1 MVQPDHPRVRGGRW
15 LVAPFASLCQLLRWA
30 IMGGMQHDASAGSR
44 HVRYQPDDK
53 PPLALTAGLGLQ
65 FAILSI
71 AGIVLTPAIVIR
83 AAGES
88 DSYLTWVVFAAAA
101 VSGVST
107 ILQAVRL
114 GRIGA
119 GYVLLMGTS
128 GAFIA
133 VCVTALVRGGPG
145 LLATLVV
152 ASSLFQFL
160 LAGRLSLFRRLL
172 TPTVAGTVLMLIA
185 VTVMPVVFDM
195 LTASPEGSSEWSAP
209 TSTLVTVV
217 VIIAIALKSS
227 GSLRLWAPVIGV
239 VAGSIVAAF
248 FGLYDVDRVVEAN
261 WIGLPDAEWPGFD
274 LSFGSAFWSLLP
286 AFILVTLIGAIET
299 LGDSVAIQRVSWRQP
314 RAVDYRVVQGAVAA
328 DGAGNLLSGLAGTVP
343 NTTYSSS
350 VAITELTGVAARR
363 VGVAIGASFIVMALL
378 PKFLAL
384 VLAVPDAVVAAYVTV
399 LIALLFVVGMRIVVE
414 EASDYR
420 KGLIAGVSFWIG
432 VGFQNGVIFPEYL
445 EGFAGGFLENGMTS
459 GGLVA
464 IVLTLFTEATQ
475 SRRQRLRAD
484 LAISELPSIREFLNG
499 FATRHGWGAPMS
511 HRLDAVAEE
520 TLLTLLDAEQAE
532 GDTTGRA
539 LRITAS
545 KQDGRAVLEFVAA
558 ARGENIEDRL
568 AVLDEPTAT
577 RPVERDMSL
586 RLLQHFATSVVH
598 QQYHELEIVTV
609 HVNMPQ
615 RPDPAGEPVEP

>member
-1 MVQPDHPRVRGGRW
+1 
-15 LVAPFASLCQLLRWA
+15 
-30 IMGGMQHDASAGSR
+30 MGAMQNDTSAGSR
-44 HVRYQPDDK
+44 HVRYEPDDK
-53 PPLALTAGLGLQ
+53 PPHALTAGLGLQ

-88 DSYLTWVVFAAAA
+88 DSYLTWAVFAAAA
-101 VSGVST
+101 VCGVST

-133 VCVTALVRGGPG
+133 VCVAALVQGGPG

-185 VTVMPVVFDM
+185 VTVMPLVFDM
-195 LTASPEGSSEWSAP
+195 VSASPEGSSEWSAP
-209 TSTLVTVV
+209 TSAVVTVV

-239 VAGSIVAAF
+239 VAGSITAAF
-248 FGLYDVDRVVEAN
+248 FGLYGIDRVVDAG
-261 WIGLPDAEWPGFD
+261 WIGLPDVEWPGLD

-350 VAITELTGVAARR
+350 VAITELTGVASRR

-384 VLAVPDAVVAAYVTV
+384 VLAIPDAVVASYVTV
-399 LIALLFVVGMRIVVE
+399 LIAMLFVVGMRIVVE

-420 KGLIAGVSFWIG
+420 KGLIAGVSFWVG

-445 EGFAGGFLENGMTS
+445 DGFAGGFLENGMTT
-459 GGLVA
+459 GGLMA
-464 IVLTLFTEATQ
+464 MVLTLFTEATQ

-484 LAISELPSIREFLNG
+484 LAISELPRIREFLNG
-499 FATRHGWGAPMS
+499 FATRHGWEAPMS
-511 HRLDAVAEE
+511 RRLDAVAEE
-520 TLLTLLDAEQAE
+520 TLLTLLDAEQAT
-532 GDTTGRA
+532 GDTAARA

-568 AVLDEPTAT
+568 AVLDEPAAD
-577 RPVERDMSL
+577 RPVERDVSL

-609 HVNMPQ
+609 HVSTPPQ
-615 RPDPAGEPVEP
+615 PEPAGKPAEH

>member
-1 MVQPDHPRVRGGRW
+1 MR
-15 LVAPFASLCQLLRWA
+15 
-30 IMGGMQHDASAGSR
+30 GMQHDASAGSR
-44 HVRYQPDDK
+44 HVRYEPDDK

-83 AAGES
+83 AAGGS
-88 DSYLTWVVFAAAA
+88 DSYLTWAVFAAAA
-101 VSGVST
+101 VCGVST
-107 ILQAVRL
+107 ILQAVKL

-133 VCVTALVRGGPG
+133 VCVAALVQGGPG

-185 VTVMPVVFDM
+185 VTVMPLVFDM
-195 LTASPEGSSEWSAP
+195 LTAAPDGSSEWSTP
-209 TSTLVTVV
+209 TSALVTVV

-248 FGLYDVDRVVEAN
+248 FGLYDIDRVVEAG
-261 WIGLPDAEWPGFD
+261 WIGLPDAGWPGFD

-343 NTTYSSS
+343 NTTYSSTVS
-350 VAITELTGVAARR
+350 ITELTGVAARR
-363 VGVAIGASFIVMALL
+363 VGVAIGASFLVMALL

-399 LIALLFVVGMRIVVE
+399 LISMLFVVGMRIVVE

-445 EGFAGGFLENGMTS
+445 EGFAGGFLENGMTT

-464 IVLTLFTEATQ
+464 IVLTLFTEVTQ
-475 SRRQRLRAD
+475 SRRRRMRAD
-484 LAISELPSIREFLNG
+484 LAISELPRIREFLDG
-499 FATRHGWGAPMS
+499 FARRHGWEAPMS
-511 HRLDAVAEE
+511 NRLDAVAEE
-520 TLLTLLDAEQAE
+520 TLLTLLDDEPAG
-532 GDTTGRA
+532 GDINGRA

-568 AVLDEPTAT
+568 AVLDEPGAT
-577 RPVERDMSL
+577 RPVERDISL

-609 HVNMPQ
+609 HVNTPQ
-615 RPDPAGEPVEP
+615 RPDPAGEPA

>member
-1 MVQPDHPRVRGGRW
+1 MVGSCCLWWR
-15 LVAPFASLCQLLRWA
+15 SLWV
-30 IMGGMQHDASAGSR
+30 IMLDVKHDSSAGSR
-44 HVRYQPDDK
+44 HVRFEPDDR
-53 PPLALTAGLGLQ
+53 PPLALTAGMGLQ
-65 FAILSI
+65 FAILTI
-71 AGIVLTPAIVIR
+71 AGIVLTPAIIIR
-83 AAGES
+83 AAGGS
-88 DSYLTWVVFAAAA
+88 DSYLMWAVFAAAA

-107 ILQAVRL
+107 IMQAVRF

-133 VCVTALVRGGPG
+133 VCVTALVQGGPG

-160 LAGRLSLFRRLL
+160 LAARLSLFRRLL

-185 VTVMPVVFDM
+185 VTVMPLVFDM
-195 LTASPEGSSEWSAP
+195 VAASPEGSSEWSGP
-209 TSTLVTVV
+209 TSTLATLI
-217 VIIAIALKSS
+217 VIVAIALKSS
-227 GSLRLWAPVIGV
+227 GSLRMWAPVIGV
-239 VAGSIVAAF
+239 VAGSITAAL
-248 FGLYDVDRVVEAN
+248 FGLYDIDRVAEAP
-261 WIGLPDAEWPGFD
+261 WIGLPDEGWPGLD
-274 LSFGSAFWSLLP
+274 LSFGSTFWSLLP

-299 LGDSVAIQRVSWRQP
+299 LGDSVAIQRVSWRNP

-343 NTTYSSS
+343 NTTYSNS
-350 VAITELTGVAARR
+350 VSITELTGVASRR
-363 VGVAIGASFIVMALL
+363 VGVAIGTSFIAMALV

-399 LIALLFVVGMRIVVE
+399 LMAMLFVVGMRIVVE

-445 EGFAGGFLENGMTS
+445 EGFAGGLLENGMTA
-459 GGLVA
+459 GGLAA
-464 IVLTLFTEATQ
+464 IVLTLFMELTQ
-475 SRRQRLRAD
+475 PRRQRLRAD
-484 LAISELPSIREFLNG
+484 LAIAELPRIREFLDG
-499 FATRHGWGAPMS
+499 VATSHGWGMPMS
-511 HRLDAVAEE
+511 LRLNAVAEE
-520 TLLTLLDAEQAE
+520 TLLTLLDSE
-532 GDTTGRA
+532 DPDRDDVGRS

-568 AVLDEPTAT
+568 ALLDEPAPA
-577 RPVERDMSL
+577 RPVERDVSL
-586 RLLQHFATSVVH
+586 RLLRHFATSVVH

-609 HVNMPQ
+609 HVNPPQ
-615 RPDPAGEPVEP
+615 RPDAG